1 MQFTNQLPPKVTPF
15 RKLDF
20 TRDSSS
26 YLMVNIMMALT
37 LLLFYYIFS
46 LFINNMLPG
55 FEGAAL
61 GGFSFWEIMIVLI
74 MSFVM
79 MFLHEGIHFAA
90 YKVVTGI
97 KPDFSAK
104 SANPHTRMPGI
115 YFNKGIF
122 IVLKLVPLVLLTAL
136 FLLTAPIVPMSW
148 MTYFIFFFAG
158 NAAFSSSDL
167 IAISQVL
174 RIRGKVYVE
183 DLSDVVILYTQE
195 D

>member
-1 MQFTNQLPPKVTPF
+1 MQFTKQLPPKVTPF

-26 YLMVNIMMALT
+26 YLMVNIMMAMT
-37 LLLFYYIFS
+37 LLLFFYIFS
-46 LFINNMLPG
+46 VFIKNMLPD

-61 GGFSFWEIMIVLI
+61 GGFSFWEIMIVLA
-74 MSFVM
+74 MSFAM
-79 MFLHEGIHFAA
+79 MFLHEGIHFAVYQA
-90 YKVVTGI
+90 VTGI

-104 SANPHTRMPGI
+104 AANPHTRMPGI
-115 YFNKGIF
+115 YFNKGVF
-122 IVLKLVPLVLLTAL
+122 ILLKLTPLVLLTAI
-136 FLLTAPIVPMSW
+136 FLLLAPIVPMSW

-167 IAISQVL
+167 ISISQVL
-174 RIRGKVYVE
+174 RIRGKVYIE
-183 DLSDVVILYTQE
+183 DLGDVVILYTQE